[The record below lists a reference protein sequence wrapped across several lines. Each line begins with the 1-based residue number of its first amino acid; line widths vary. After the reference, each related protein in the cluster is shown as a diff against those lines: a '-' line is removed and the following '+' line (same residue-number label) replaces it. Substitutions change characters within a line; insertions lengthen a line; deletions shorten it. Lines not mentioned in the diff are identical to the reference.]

1 MKKLLLILFFLP
13 FFTLAQSSAN
23 LLRSTISNSGSSVE
37 TINKSIVQQSVGQSS
52 PIGLQNTDKYVI
64 RQGFIHP
71 THLKRTLPS
80 SEVVDLSL
88 VIYPNPTTDEIT
100 IAFNELVKGKVF
112 VSIYDHLGKLV
123 MEKNQQAQATLIYSL
138 NSLTPGNY
146 FIKVSVSN
154 RVNITQISKF

>member
-1 MKKLLLILFFLP
+1 MGKYFLIIAFFSTSLLYSQE
-13 FFTLAQSSAN
+13 A
-23 LLRSTISNSGSSVE
+23 ISVSGSDATGTGGSLSYTIGQVAFTNYSGTTGSV
-37 TINKSIVQQSVGQSS
+37 SAGVQQAYTIFATTGVNATNFPLEASV
-52 PIGLQNTDKYVI
+52 
-64 RQGFIHP
+64 
-71 THLKRTLPS
+71 
-80 SEVVDLSL
+80 
-88 VIYPNPTTDEIT
+88 YPNPTTDEIT